1 MRACLHVYLDERGTK
16 EKSET
21 HKCSFSCRD
30 SPARASV
37 ALPACLPACV
47 RVCVGGRLL
56 AFTFSGVQQVQ
67 RAVRC

>member
-1 MRACLHVYLDERGTK
+1 MYLMNKRKK
-16 EKSET
+16 EK

-30 SPARASV
+30 SLACAPV
-37 ALPACLPACV
+37 ALPA
-47 RVCVGGRLL
+47 RVCVYVCVCVFGGSLL